1 MIKQHHQMNHSVIT
15 TNVCQIKFVLC
26 KRTINLSWT
35 RVKKYTTKLIH
46 SKYNLSRTEFI
57 KFGILTHIDGYL
69 D

>member
-1 MIKQHHQMNHSVIT
+1 MNHAVIT

-46 SKYNLSRTEFI
+46 SEYNL
-57 KFGILTHIDGYL
+57 
-69 D
+69 